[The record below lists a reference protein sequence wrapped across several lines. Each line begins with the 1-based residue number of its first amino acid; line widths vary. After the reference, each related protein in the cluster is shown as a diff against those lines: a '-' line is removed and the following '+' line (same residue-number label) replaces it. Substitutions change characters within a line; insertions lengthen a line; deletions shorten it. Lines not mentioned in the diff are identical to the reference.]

1 MYLLLDK
8 MVVKKITMWSFF
20 VRFQIRLNA
29 EWSILWIKA
38 VYPGSFDPV
47 TYGHLDI
54 IERAS
59 KVVDEVIVAVLVN
72 SGKNPLFSMDERVGM
87 LKEATKNFNNV
98 RVATF
103 QGLTVDFAKEVG
115 AKVMVRGLRA
125 VSDFES
131 EMQIAQTN
139 HSLNP
144 EIDTMFFT
152 TSLEYAFLSSTIVRE
167 VASYG
172 SDVSHFVPAIVEK
185 KLQEKFSK

>member
-1 MYLLLDK
+1 
-8 MVVKKITMWSFF
+8 MV
-20 VRFQIRLNA
+20 
-29 EWSILWIKA
+29 KA

-59 KVVDEVIVAVLVN
+59 KVVDELIVAVLVN
-72 SGKNPLFSMDERVGM
+72 SGKNPLFSMEERVEM
-87 LKEATKNFNNV
+87 LKEATREFSNV
-98 RVATF
+98 RIETF
-103 QGLTVDFAKEVG
+103 QGLKVDFAREMG

-144 EIDTMFFT
+144 DIDTMFFT

-172 SDVSHFVPAIVEK
+172 SDVSQFVPPVVEERL
-185 KLQEKFSK
+185 KLKYQ

>member
-1 MYLLLDK
+1 
-8 MVVKKITMWSFF
+8 MV
-20 VRFQIRLNA
+20 
-29 EWSILWIKA
+29 KA

-59 KVVDEVIVAVLVN
+59 KVVDELIVAVLVN
-72 SGKNPLFSMDERVGM
+72 SGKNPLFSMEERVEM
-87 LKEATKNFNNV
+87 LKEATREFSNV
-98 RVATF
+98 RIETF
-103 QGLTVDFAKEVG
+103 QGLTVDFAREMG

-144 EIDTMFFT
+144 DIDTMFFT

-172 SDVSHFVPAIVEK
+172 SDVSQFVPPVVEERL
-185 KLQEKFSK
+185 KLKYQ

>member
-1 MYLLLDK
+1 
-8 MVVKKITMWSFF
+8 MV
-20 VRFQIRLNA
+20 
-29 EWSILWIKA
+29 KA

-72 SGKNPLFSMDERVGM
+72 SGKNPLFSMDERVEM

-131 EMQIAQTN
+131 GNRYDVFYYQPGICIFELDDRAGSGIVW
-139 HSLNP
+139 
-144 EIDTMFFT
+144 FGCF
-152 TSLEYAFLSSTIVRE
+152 AFCT
-167 VASYG
+167 G
-172 SDVSHFVPAIVEK
+172 DC
-185 KLQEKFSK
+185 

>member
-1 MYLLLDK
+1 
-8 MVVKKITMWSFF
+8 MV
-20 VRFQIRLNA
+20 
-29 EWSILWIKA
+29 KA

-72 SGKNPLFSMDERVGM
+72 SGKNPLFSMDERVEM

-115 AKVMVRGLRA
+115 AKVMVRGLRRYR
-125 VSDFES
+125 
-131 EMQIAQTN
+131 I
-139 HSLNP
+139 LNRKCRLHKR
-144 EIDTMFFT
+144 IT
-152 TSLEYAFLSSTIVRE
+152 A
-167 VASYG
+167 
-172 SDVSHFVPAIVEK
+172 
-185 KLQEKFSK
+185 

>member
-1 MYLLLDK
+1 
-8 MVVKKITMWSFF
+8 MV
-20 VRFQIRLNA
+20 
-29 EWSILWIKA
+29 KA

-72 SGKNPLFSMDERVGM
+72 SGKNPLFSMDERVEM

-103 QGLTVDFAKEVG
+103 QGLTIDFAKEVG

-185 KLQEKFSK
+185 KLQEKFSE

>member
-1 MYLLLDK
+1 
-8 MVVKKITMWSFF
+8 MV
-20 VRFQIRLNA
+20 
-29 EWSILWIKA
+29 KA

-59 KVVDEVIVAVLVN
+59 KVVDELIVAVLVN
-72 SGKNPLFSMDERVGM
+72 SGKNPLFSMEERVEM
-87 LKEATKNFNNV
+87 LKEATREFSNV
-98 RVATF
+98 RIETF
-103 QGLTVDFAKEVG
+103 QGLSVDFAREMG

-144 EIDTMFFT
+144 DIDTMFFT

-172 SDVSHFVPAIVEK
+172 SDVSQFVPPVVEERL
-185 KLQEKFSK
+185 KLKYQ

>member
-1 MYLLLDK
+1 
-8 MVVKKITMWSFF
+8 MV
-20 VRFQIRLNA
+20 
-29 EWSILWIKA
+29 KA

-72 SGKNPLFSMDERVGM
+72 SGKNPLFSMDERVEM

-125 VSDFES
+125 VSDF
-131 EMQIAQTN
+131 
-139 HSLNP
+139 
-144 EIDTMFFT
+144 
-152 TSLEYAFLSSTIVRE
+152 
-167 VASYG
+167 
-172 SDVSHFVPAIVEK
+172 
-185 KLQEKFSK
+185 